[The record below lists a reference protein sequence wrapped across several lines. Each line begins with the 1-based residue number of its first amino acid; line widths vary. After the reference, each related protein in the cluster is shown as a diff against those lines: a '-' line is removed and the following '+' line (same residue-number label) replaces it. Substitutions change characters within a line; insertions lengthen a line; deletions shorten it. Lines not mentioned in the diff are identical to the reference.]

1 MSAGLVICCVGCA
14 LYVGALAYYCT
25 KIASKKRT
33 LKAAGKRAAAASG
46 AYKASLAL
54 CALVEMLPLLVPLKT
69 YVVAVVAAC
78 GVLGEVMVLRERLD
92 KLEGDG
98 GTGNDTGGT

>member
-1 MSAGLVICCVGCA
+1 MSAALIICALGCA
-14 LYVGALAYYCT
+14 LYVCVLILYCT

-33 LKAAGKRAAAASG
+33 LKAQGKRATVASG
-46 AYKASLAL
+46 AYKASLVL
-54 CALVEMLPLLVPLKT
+54 CALVEVLPLLVPLKT